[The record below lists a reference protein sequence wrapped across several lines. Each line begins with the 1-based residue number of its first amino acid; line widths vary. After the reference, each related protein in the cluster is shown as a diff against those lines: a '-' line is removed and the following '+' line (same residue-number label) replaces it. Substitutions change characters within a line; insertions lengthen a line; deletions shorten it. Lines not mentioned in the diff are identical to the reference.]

1 MFYVVVAAVNVL
13 STRSRCIFNAGQKSN
28 IVVSETR
35 EDEKE
40 EKEEEEEEGE
50 EEEEEEEEERQQQQ
64 QQQQRANPEAS
75 QIKHKPEY

>member
-40 EKEEEEEEGE
+40 EKEEEE
-50 EEEEEEEEERQQQQ
+50 RQQ